1 MRCADHEK
9 KMHGLGQDEEH
20 DFNSTLFVGAVTT
33 EVQIKNEKCYAMMT
47 AQGHIKK
54 VKVDN
59 DSQVNKMPFKEH
71 KKIAGSSPHME
82 ICTHKLVSYSNDKL
96 SVLGTVKLPVKFN
109 AGVEQELT
117 LNIAETNQ
125 PEINQPPNSTQDLGS
140 IKVVLKTKPEEKLTK
155 PSQSEIKT
163 KSSQELQE
171 EALQNCSQVFTG
183 LGRLEKPYNI
193 EVTPQS

>member
-1 MRCADHEK
+1 
-9 KMHGLGQDEEH
+9 
-20 DFNSTLFVGAVTT
+20 
-33 EVQIKNEKCYAMMT
+33 MT

-193 EVTPQS
+193 EVTPTVINPPRAIPAAPSRQSQRRAGEYGKARSNSKGWRTHILG

>member
-1 MRCADHEK
+1 V
-9 KMHGLGQDEEH
+9 HGLGQDEEH
-20 DFNSTLFVGAVTT
+20 DFNTTLFVGAVTT
-33 EVQIKNEKCYAMMT
+33 EVQIKNEKCYAMMP

-59 DSQVNKMPFKEH
+59 DSQVNVMPFKEH

-82 ICTHKLVSYSNDKL
+82 TCTHKLVSYSNDKL
-96 SVLGTVKLPVKFN
+96 SLLGTVKLPVKFN

-117 LNIAETNQ
+117 INIAETNQ
-125 PEINQPPNSTQDLGS
+125 PEINQPPNSTQDLRS
-140 IKVVLKTKPEEKLTK
+140 VKVVLKTKPEEKLTK

-163 KSSQELQE
+163 KSWQELLE
-171 EALQNCSQVFTG
+171 DALQNYSQVFTG

-193 EVTPQS
+193 EVTPQ